1 MPSGKLNSGTDTT
14 SLTALAEQSA
24 SAPIVRSDC
33 KLCLS
38 KHRREIEDYFEQSNN
53 ITSCHRLLKSKGE
66 DISYRTVRTHLTNH
80 YSAIE
85 QQELVRNFTSE
96 LVRWRTVNVDRES
109 RIGTLMAVLERR
121 MIDIA
126 ANIDGR
132 GGEETLKATDVLC
145 KLASQILSCQSEL
158 DSVRKDKEAISQFLD
173 QLQDV
178 IRHHIDNSKN
188 HEVKKGLIELVGSLE
203 SKIGGLLS
211 NGSSL

>member
-1 MPSGKLNSGTDTT
+1 MPNGKLNSNADST
-14 SLTALAEQSA
+14 SLTSLAEQSA

-38 KHRREIEDYFEQSNN
+38 KHRREIEDYFEQSSN

-158 DSVRKDKEAISQFLD
+158 DSVRKDKEAVSQFLD

-178 IRHHIDNSKN
+178 IRQHIDNSKN

>member
-1 MPSGKLNSGTDTT
+1 MPNGKASSSTEIT
-14 SLTALAEQSA
+14 SLTSLAEQSA

-38 KHRREIEDYFEQSNN
+38 KHRREIEDYFEQSSN

-96 LVRWRTVNVDRES
+96 LVRWRTVNIDRES

-158 DSVRKDKEAISQFLD
+158 DSVRKDREAVSQFLD

-178 IRHHIDNSKN
+178 IRQHIDNSKN